1 MTYDDSPLLP
11 SEPRL
16 ALDQPIQQ
24 GEVRAGAGT
33 SEAPAPPD
41 CRWCGGRGYYIGG
54 DEEHVC
60 WCKRDEAEAAGK
72 PLSW

>member
-1 MTYDDSPLLP
+1 MT
-11 SEPRL
+11 
-16 ALDQPIQQ
+16 DQPTEQAAPS
-24 GEVRAGAGT
+24 VVPDAPVGT
-33 SEAPAPPD
+33 PVVTGPPE